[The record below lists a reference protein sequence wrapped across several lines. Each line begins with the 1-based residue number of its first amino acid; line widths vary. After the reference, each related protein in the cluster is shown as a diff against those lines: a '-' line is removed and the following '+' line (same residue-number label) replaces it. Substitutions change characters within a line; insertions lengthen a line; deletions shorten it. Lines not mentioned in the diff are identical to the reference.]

1 MRPVVLCVV
10 RAAGI
15 TWTVENVISSKQPLY
30 GVLFILIS
38 TLLFASHDGITKYL
52 TLTYPAIMIIWA
64 RFAIQT
70 VLTAGVF
77 VPKMGARIL
86 YSKQY
91 KIQLMRGVC
100 MLMSS
105 MFFVL
110 GLRYVPV
117 GEATSVVFLAPLI
130 VTWYSGKVLGEKIQ
144 MGQWVAVTGGLLGVL
159 IIVRPGSA
167 LFTPAILLPM
177 AAAFAMAGFQILT
190 RRVLTTD
197 HMIATNFL
205 TSLVCT
211 VLLSVVVWYFW
222 QTPGLG
228 ALSLMIIGS
237 SLAMAGH
244 LLLTH
249 AYRLGSV
256 ASLAPFSYSQIIFAT
271 LIGFL
276 FFGYTPDV
284 ATRVGMAIIM
294 LSGAGLIW
302 WQRR

>member
-1 MRPVVLCVV
+1 MVV
-10 RAAGI
+10 GI
-15 TWTVENVISSKQPLY
+15 TWTAENVTASRQPLY
-30 GVLFILIS
+30 GVMFILIS

-70 VLTAGVF
+70 ILTAAVF
-77 VPKMGARIL
+77 VPKMGTRIL
-86 YSKQY
+86 HSQQY
-91 KIQLMRGVC
+91 KTQGLRGVC

-130 VTWYSGKVLGEKIQ
+130 VTWYSGKFLGEKIQ
-144 MGQWVAVTGGLLGVL
+144 TGQWVAVTGGLIGVL

-190 RRVLTTD
+190 RRVLATD

-211 VLLSVVVWYFW
+211 ILLSAVVWYFW

-237 SLAMAGH
+237 SLAMVGH

-249 AYRLGSV
+249 AYRFGSV

-271 LIGFL
+271 LVGFL
-276 FFGYTPDV
+276 FFGYAPDF